1 MAINDSDIGNFEID
15 ANGIRTSRARIKKL
29 LDRRNYTGQSDKRI
43 ASDAK
48 LYSYYLQRNVDSDKA
63 EVQYNYFDSE
73 KYGAPAA
80 WDRNNLNV
88 GWTSSDSEGTW
99 TRLREFLGTQN
110 NSAYVAG
117 DSFAGA
123 PYVIATIDSDNTVRH
138 TAFQLLLKAHLTD
151 WLKFDTAESRSI
163 VKAINAM
170 SDDSEGRKK
179 LVKAVAKGLDSDF
192 AANNDIFSR
201 LIDTV
206 STNTN
211 TSIFNY
217 FNAYGL
223 IPNDSDDD
231 LLTGPSDGR
240 GIKWNNRRR
249 LGAAVI
255 DAIQYDSEYRGGFS
269 YNFGNNTLV
278 TKLAGLLNEA
288 SAANGILQFQTY
300 NSAIPRY
307 LRFDWIERDSDG
319 SGNLTAS
326 DSEGYSLDYR
336 THVNHGFGDAKN
348 IKDSDYISLLT
359 FRNEQFFNLI
369 AAHVSAVDSEKMDLL
384 TGSTFRGQRDPLG
397 KGQTNYFN
405 YHPGFKERF
414 KSINKRFFEQTL
426 IEAYLSRGTSETDS
440 DRLLHRSKLWNTM
453 YRYLEN
459 VDSDALAL
467 TSLILTRIE
476 DDSDSTKRVTN
487 LVLNSIDSD
496 SDNQHTIAKMV
507 LEAFDFD
514 SDLQNTVTRDVV
526 DTIKA
531 DSDIREDLKTS
542 LNTNRNT
549 ITHEHIVN
557 DSEASYA
564 SFTFNVPD
572 GFNLPNSN
580 INVKV
585 YINGVKM
592 SQNLSYNKAGTA
604 VVNHSTDVSS
614 VIVSSDDSN
623 PFITVNFSSNLQ
635 IGELLTV
642 EYITTSDS

>member
-1 MAINDSDIGNFEID
+1 MAINDSDIGNFDID
-15 ANGIRTSRARIKKL
+15 ANGIRTNRARINKL
-29 LDRRNYTGQSDKRI
+29 LDRRNFTGQSDKRI

-48 LYSYYLQRNVDSDKA
+48 LYSYYLQRSVDSDKA
-63 EVQYNYFDSE
+63 EEQYNYFDSD
-73 KYGAPAA
+73 KYGVPAA
-80 WDRNNLNV
+80 WNRNNLSA

-99 TRLREFLGTQN
+99 TKIRNIVGTQK
-110 NSAYVAG
+110 NSAYVGG

-123 PYVIATIDSDNTVRH
+123 PYVIAAIDSDNTIRH

-151 WLKFDTAESRSI
+151 WLKFDTVEGRAI

-192 AANNDIFSR
+192 AANNDILSR
-201 LIDTV
+201 LIDSVT
-206 STNTN
+206 TDTN

-231 LLTGPSDGR
+231 ILTGSVDGR

-249 LGAAVI
+249 LAAAVI
-255 DAIQYDSEYRGGFS
+255 DGIQYDSEYKGGFS
-269 YNFGNNTLV
+269 YNFGNNALV
-278 TKLAGLLNEA
+278 TKMAGLLNEA

-319 SGNLTAS
+319 SGNLTDS
-326 DSEGYSLDYR
+326 DSEGYSLNYR
-336 THVNHGFGDAKN
+336 SHVNHGFGDAKN

-384 TGSTFRGQRDPLG
+384 TGSAYRDQRDPFG

-405 YHPGFKERF
+405 YHPTFKERF

-459 VDSDALAL
+459 VDSDNLAL
-467 TSLILTRIE
+467 GTLIL
-476 DDSDSTKRVTN
+476 N
-487 LVLNSIDSD
+487 GIDSD
-496 SDNQHTIAKMV
+496 SDSQHKIAKMFI
-507 LEAFDFD
+507 EAMDYD
-514 SDLQNTVTRDVV
+514 SDLQNSVTRDVV

-531 DSDIREDLKTS
+531 DSDIQQDLKSVLQGSGYVVTQ
-542 LNTNRNT
+542 
-549 ITHEHIVN
+549 EHIVN
-557 DSEASYA
+557 DSEASYS
-564 SFTFNVPD
+564 SFTFNVPS
-572 GFNLPNSN
+572 GFELPISN
-580 INVKV
+580 INIKT

-592 SQNLSYNKAGTA
+592 SQNLSYNKSGTA

-614 VIVSSDDSN
+614 ILVSTDESN
-623 PFITVNFSSNLQ
+623 PYITVNFSSNLQ
-635 IGELLTV
+635 IGELLAI
-642 EYITTSDS
+642 EYPTTSDN